1 MWLTVGNVDTRLA
14 DIWSMKMVL
23 IPCINTAY
31 MDNEFHKDIIYWHGT
46 GLSLSLSWRD
56 SPLVG
61 LGLLI
66 HEVCFFLDHTQR
78 HITVG
83 RTPLDE

>member
-1 MWLTVGNVDTRLA
+1 MF
-14 DIWSMKMVL
+14 IL
-23 IPCINTAY
+23 I
-31 MDNEFHKDIIYWHGT
+31 HS
-46 GLSLSLSWRD
+46 SLRMEVYNIQSYFIFSWRE

-66 HEVCFFLDHTQR
+66 HEVCFLDHTR
-78 HITVG
+78 HTTVG

>member
-1 MWLTVGNVDTRLA
+1 MPHVSINSGQFLSRAHGNFEGQNKVSESS
-14 DIWSMKMVL
+14 I
-23 IPCINTAY
+23 IIINYCI
-31 MDNEFHKDIIYWHGT
+31 IIIIINVFF
-46 GLSLSLSWRD
+46 LSWRD

-66 HEVCFFLDHTQR
+66 HEGLFFLDHTR
-78 HITVG
+78 HTTVG

>member
-1 MWLTVGNVDTRLA
+1 MQSPLFLFIYVKS
-14 DIWSMKMVL
+14 IL
-23 IPCINTAY
+23 I
-31 MDNEFHKDIIYWHGT
+31 FF
-46 GLSLSLSWRD
+46 LSLLARQ
-56 SPLVG
+56 PPVG

-78 HITVG
+78 HTTVG